1 MYQEGQAAYN
11 SQINKLG
18 RIISPFMPFSTFVD
32 NSYFSDKYFQIEE
45 AKQVILSALQR
56 IPEIMELWVELDRW
70 ADYQQ

>member
-1 MYQEGQAAYN
+1 
-11 SQINKLG
+11 
-18 RIISPFMPFSTFVD
+18 MPFSTFVD